1 MRLYYSDESECINMT
16 ISQSSHSPNLC
27 TLGAFWVR
35 SLALLCTRN
44 IRNKLLFI
52 LSAIAAFSF
61 QEIAWSQ
68 QINYTINTMN
78 LSPVIGYARLQ
89 QFNTPI
95 NPATINANAIGQSI
109 ATGNGAL
116 AIGAGSQV
124 QNFPNTPVNAQE
136 TLVYDVGASATG
148 DRSIAIGT
156 GQGNQARLLIQQNY
170 TPNNPCQSDNSGFLN
185 CSGQVTLVGLGAT
198 ANDAIAIG
206 TAASASHTNS
216 TAIGLNSAT
225 SRQNQQTFGSS
236 INNYTLSGLTTGGNF
251 QSGATYMVTTDSGGN
266 LAYAA
271 IPAPAID
278 PCASVTQ
285 TGTNAIGCGDG
296 ASAGG
301 AGASAYGKNANASAT
316 NSVAVGNGAT
326 ASIVDSVAL
335 GSNSVTS
342 VINTGLY
349 TINGGSISGAG
360 SIGSTLSVGAI
371 GSERQIQNVGAG
383 VVSEA
388 STNAVNGSQL
398 YAVGSQVNLNTS
410 NISNLNTTVSSQGK
424 QISSNAANIFDAGQ
438 TTAAALGGGA
448 TYTSNGGISAPS
460 YRVQGSVYNNA
471 GSAIGAINSQ
481 LGLHENQISNINT
494 ALGGLGAG
502 LVITNQR
509 LEGIDRKAMQGVAI
523 AGAMVAAPMPS
534 SPGKTRIKLNNAY
547 YRGYGA
553 TSISVAHRL
562 PVNMPAA
569 ITAGASLGYR
579 NSVMVSGGM
588 EVEF

>member
-1 MRLYYSDESECINMT
+1 MISYGLKKRASSRNSVNLFYFSSDRFLHIFANFVKRLIYYCKQIFISSLCLVFFSTQTFGQQLNYDINLINIYPLNMQFAT
-16 ISQSSHSPNLC
+16 KPGQAFTPQS
-27 TLGAFWVR
+27 
-35 SLALLCTRN
+35 
-44 IRNKLLFI
+44 
-52 LSAIAAFSF
+52 
-61 QEIAWSQ
+61 
-68 QINYTINTMN
+68 
-78 LSPVIGYARLQ
+78 
-89 QFNTPI
+89 
-95 NPATINANAIGQSI
+95 INANAIGQSI
-109 ATGNGAL
+109 ASNSGAVAL
-116 AIGAGSQV
+116 GAGTSAIYSLSDSTRYYDIGAV
-124 QNFPNTPVNAQE
+124 
-136 TLVYDVGASATG
+136 ATG
-148 DRSIAIGT
+148 ERSIAIGS
-156 GQGNQARLLIQQNY
+156 GQGAGASL
-170 TPNNPCQSDNSGFLN
+170 PNSGCDGLMGMFPN
-185 CSGQVTLVGLGAT
+185 CSGQVNFTGLGAT
-198 ANDAIAIG
+198 ANDTIAIG

-216 TAIGLNSAT
+216 TAIGLNAAT

-236 INNYTLSGLTTGGNF
+236 VNNYTLSGLTTGGNF
-251 QSGATYMVTTDSGGN
+251 QSGAAYMVTTDSGGN

-278 PCASVTQ
+278 PCASATQ

-342 VINTGLY
+342 AVSTGVY

-360 SIGSTLSVGAI
+360 SIGSTISVGTI

-383 VVSEA
+383 VVSES

-410 NISNLNTTVSSQGK
+410 NISNLNATVSSQGK
-424 QISSNAANIFDAGQ
+424 QIGSNAANIFDAGQ

-460 YRVQGSVYNNA
+460 YRVQGSTYNNA

-494 ALGGLGAG
+494 ALGSLGAG